1 MLVTY
6 NKLKKEIGLL
16 YNFYNISLE
25 AAIIR
30 MGDVLMDV
38 GITISVIYLIVGI
51 ADFIFEY
58 VKFKM
63 I

>member
-1 MLVTY
+1 
-6 NKLKKEIGLL
+6 
-16 YNFYNISLE
+16 
-25 AAIIR
+25 
-30 MGDVLMDV
+30 MDV

>member
-30 MGDVLMDV
+30 MGDVLLDV

-51 ADFIFEY
+51 ADFILNMSSS
-58 VKFKM
+58 K
-63 I
+63 